1 VSIIADRSPLYLQVA
16 QRIFDSIQSGKYAVE
31 KKLPTEQEF
40 CALFD
45 VSRITIRGAM
55 RELEQRG
62 VIVRQAGV
70 GTIVKQTQ
78 SRYRYVHESSSIED
92 LLHFT
97 QDMIFQLI
105 SQTPVIIDQTTAH
118 KINANEGEAFLK
130 IEGLR
135 ISAEVA
141 ICHSTHFIPAK
152 FSKYAYDFDSHK
164 GSLAHLLSSRMY
176 LEIDKIDQTI
186 EAINLDVDHAAI
198 LSVRENEAALST
210 WRKYYDVSGKLILAS
225 LSIFPKD
232 RYSYSIQNKRQPR
245 VAELFKK
252 NVMVAIK

>member
-1 VSIIADRSPLYLQVA
+1 MSIIADRSPLYLQVA
-16 QRIFDSIQSGKYAVE
+16 QRILDAIQSGKYAVG

-40 CALFD
+40 CALFH
-45 VSRITIRGAM
+45 VSRITIRAAM
-55 RELEQRG
+55 RELEQRS

-78 SRYRYVHESSSIED
+78 SGYRYVHESSSIED

-105 SQTPVIIDQTTAH
+105 SKTPFRVDQTSAH
-118 KINANEGEAFLK
+118 KILANEGDSFLK

-135 ISAEVA
+135 ISAGVA
-141 ICHSTHFIPAK
+141 ICHSTHFVPAQ
-152 FSKYAYDFDSHK
+152 FSEHAYDFDSHK
-164 GSLAHLLSSRMY
+164 GSLAALLSSRLY

-186 EAINLDVDHAAI
+186 EAINLDINQATI
-198 LSVRENEAALST
+198 LSVKENEAALST
-210 WRKYYDVSGKLILAS
+210 WRKYYDLSGRLILAS

-232 RYSYSIQNKRQPR
+232 RYSYSVQNRRRPR
-245 VAELFKK
+245 VAERFQKSA
-252 NVMVAIK
+252 MVAVK